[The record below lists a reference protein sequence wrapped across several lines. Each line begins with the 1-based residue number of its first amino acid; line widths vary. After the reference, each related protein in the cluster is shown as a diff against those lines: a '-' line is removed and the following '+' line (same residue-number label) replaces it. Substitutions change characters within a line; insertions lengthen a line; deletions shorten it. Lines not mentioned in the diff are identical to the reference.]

1 MKVNFENGNFDV
13 EVIGSH
19 GQGTIDATFAE
30 LKHCFG
36 NPRGSHDDNKCDAE
50 WNIKFGS
57 GNLVEI
63 ATIYNWKNGL
73 NYCGAERGL
82 RLCQMTSFSVGGFS
96 KNALR
101 LVESVVHDHQLEK
114 ELSIQGAFEESEE
127 KEYLRIQEEAYEMNK
142 EDIEKKIRKET
153 NLRVD
158 VSYIIDRLEGVLDS
172 DCIGAEAEELLE
184 ELQENNKNH
193 REKNYDQNT

>member
-1 MKVNFENGNFDV
+1 MKVNFENGNFDL

-36 NPRGSHDDNKCDAE
+36 NPRGSHDDHKCDAE

-57 GNLVEI
+57 GNLIEI
-63 ATIYNWKNGL
+63 ATIYNWKNGM
-73 NYCGAERGL
+73 NYCGAEKGL

-114 ELSIQGAFEESEE
+114 ELSIQGAFEELEE

-172 DCIGAEAEELLE
+172 DCIGAEAEDLLE
-184 ELQENNKNH
+184 ELKKNNTNH
-193 REKNYDQNT
+193 REKNYDQNI

>member
-1 MKVNFENGNFDV
+1 MKVNFENGNFDL
-13 EVIGSH
+13 EVIGTH
-19 GQGTIDATFAE
+19 GQGTIDATFEE

-36 NPRGSHDDNKCDAE
+36 NPRGSHDDHKCDAE

-63 ATIYNWKNGL
+63 ATIYNWKNGM

-114 ELSIQGAFEESEE
+114 ELSMQGAHEQFLEH
-127 KEYLRIQEEAYEMNK
+127 K
-142 EDIEKKIRKET
+142 T

-172 DCIGAEAEELLE
+172 DCIGAEAEDLLE
-184 ELQENNKNH
+184 ELKKNNTNH
-193 REKNYDQNT
+193 MEKNYDQNI

>member
-19 GQGTIDATFAE
+19 GQGTIDATFEE

-36 NPRGSHDDNKCDAE
+36 NPRGSHDDHKCDAE

-57 GNLVEI
+57 GNLIEI
-63 ATIYNWKNGL
+63 ATIYNWKNGM
-73 NYCGAERGL
+73 NYCGAEKGL

-114 ELSIQGAFEESEE
+114 ELSIQGAFEELEE

-172 DCIGAEAEELLE
+172 DCIGAEAEDLLE
-184 ELQENNKNH
+184 ELKKNNTNH
-193 REKNYDQNT
+193 REKNYDQNI

>member
-36 NPRGSHDDNKCDAE
+36 NPRGSHDDYKSDAE

-114 ELSIQGAFEESEE
+114 ELSMQGAFEESEE

>member
-36 NPRGSHDDNKCDAE
+36 NPRGSHDDHKCDAE

-57 GNLVEI
+57 GNLIEI
-63 ATIYNWKNGL
+63 ATIYNWKNGM
-73 NYCGAERGL
+73 NYCGAEKGL

-114 ELSIQGAFEESEE
+114 ELSIQGAFEELEE

-172 DCIGAEAEELLE
+172 DCIGAEAEDLLE
-184 ELQENNKNH
+184 ELKKNNTNH
-193 REKNYDQNT
+193 REKNYDQNI